1 LLGETPKSPLSL
13 LRVLRSCLLS
23 CSSFWR
29 KNSVESVFSYFLLWK
44 VYRYICIYC
53 IDKLIRV
60 IYNILRADGEEPKE
74 ERREGREA
82 NDGEEVARG
91 TLGGVAPGIGA
102 LRKRAGRTNPC
113 AL

>member
-1 LLGETPKSPLSL
+1 VWKAFSL
-13 LRVLRSCLLS
+13 I
-23 CSSFWR
+23 FFYG
-29 KNSVESVFSYFLLWK
+29 K
-44 VYRYICIYC
+44 YRYICIYC